1 MSDADAPSLRAIA
14 VEHPVELRRL
24 NTTNLFWSVFDD
36 STISAGA
43 RGTILRIESVLDRL
57 AMISM
62 IMEDDNGAVPAN
74 AFTEGQCGEADW
86 RVLRSI
92 ANDAGHYLGAADH
105 DNKLDTQYGTT
116 GIRGGNWDL
125 STRFAA
131 ACEEMVL
138 PFRLEYRFV
147 CDSGTG
153 TIVADVS
160 MPAPDVFPKSR
171 FDEAAGQWVDVS
183 AQRANA
189 AAA

>member
-1 MSDADAPSLRAIA
+1 MFDFFRKKNQKGSDDAAAQGDAAPGPSDKTTRDVLGDFTATPLPDAVDGLLFRVSMADAASPASGFEAYAARLLSDAEAPSLRAIA

-74 AFTEGQCGEADW
+74 AFTEGQCSEADW

-105 DNKLDTQYGTT
+105 DNK
-116 GIRGGNWDL
+116 
-125 STRFAA
+125 
-131 ACEEMVL
+131 
-138 PFRLEYRFV
+138 
-147 CDSGTG
+147 
-153 TIVADVS
+153 
-160 MPAPDVFPKSR
+160 
-171 FDEAAGQWVDVS
+171 
-183 AQRANA
+183 
-189 AAA
+189 